1 MVGFPVM
8 KLPELSA
15 GRLCSNSFV
24 CKHCQGARINTV
36 LAFFICINK
45 GGTMKEKTY
54 SNGQV
59 EQRMQGGKL
68 TYFFKD
74 GNIKA
79 EGPIK
84 DNLMDGLWHY
94 YRENGIVWQVG
105 SFKHGVKHG
114 PWVRYDRVGAVEYEA
129 QFEDGKEIAK
139 RLYH

>member
-1 MVGFPVM
+1 
-8 KLPELSA
+8 
-15 GRLCSNSFV
+15 
-24 CKHCQGARINTV
+24 
-36 LAFFICINK
+36 
-45 GGTMKEKTY
+45 MKEKTY

-105 SFKHGVKHG
+105 SFKHGGVKHG
-114 PWVRYDRVGAVEYEA
+114 PWVRYDRVGGAVEYEA